1 MWGPHMECRLPVC
14 DFCSR
19 DWTVRITWKIK
30 WPVGMDFLRELKVE
44 KGGRNFLNKREVVLE
59 TSGNPQGRI

>member
-1 MWGPHMECRLPVC
+1 MPVR

-19 DWTVRITWKIK
+19 DWTVRITWKIE
-30 WPVGMDFLRELKVE
+30 WPVGMDFLRELEVE
-44 KGGRNFLNKREVVLE
+44 NGARNFLNIREVPLE